1 MNQNNRNSEEDSP
14 KPLKIEGPLPS
25 TATGIESIKESYS
38 DSMSP
43 HRRIFKWFARRP
55 TTTTRLATLA
65 SILPPETSNN
75 ELLKLMCVGPKA
87 EIEGDLEDYVI
98 RKEAT
103 KDSRDGT
110 VEEHFGYEYPHRR
123 TPSDSEL
130 SEFHKEIKNHWNGEL
145 PTVLDPTAG
154 GGTIPFES
162 ARYGLPTVSNELNP
176 VAWLLNKVILEYART
191 VGSLESDVKRWAQK
205 IDDIVHNEI
214 SEFFPSR
221 NGVEASYYFRTYS
234 ISCPSCGEQFPLAT
248 RWWFDKNKDI
258 AIKPEY
264 DNNNP
269 SYRIVQVSEEPSFDP
284 DDGTISGGDAECPH
298 CGVVTERDT
307 VVERFQ
313 AGEYDL
319 EVCGIKYVD
328 KINGSKY
335 HSPTKTDIEAIEAS
349 EEYVDNDLRLSTF
362 LREDRYIGYYDRAG
376 PYGVTQ
382 WRDLFTSRQLLS
394 HVAYLDAFKEVE
406 QEIKSEYDEE
416 TSEAILV
423 LLTLIG
429 SRQIN
434 HNSRLA
440 PIRAQFGFVDNM
452 LGNNNFSFQWIFG
465 ESNMLAGGKSYQSWT
480 ENVLEYYEKVVDY
493 YPDSVRGDR
502 NEVQLH
508 QGDAGDLP
516 LDSDSVQA
524 VIIDP
529 PYGDNIIYSEISDAF
544 YVWQRQ
550 YLSDIFPEKFS
561 KSETNK
567 HDEAVENPALNPQS
581 GSNEKPAR
589 QRYEDKMRN
598 IFTEAFRVLESGGV
612 ITIYFT
618 DKEIGAWDSLTMSIM
633 DSGFTITA
641 THTISSE
648 SPSRIGVQGQSSA
661 DSSLLLT
668 CRKPQ
673 YPEEASKQPTLWSD
687 IRDRTRS
694 AAREKATE
702 LLDSNLKLTKTDVII
717 GAFGPTLRVFTE
729 EYPVVDMHD
738 NPVRPKQ
745 ALEEARTAVTEVLIE
760 RELEDGLNDVDNL
773 TRWYILS
780 WLVYEN
786 ESIPYDEARQL
797 GLGVG
802 VQIDDIKQD
811 TKIWGKSGDT
821 LVLKGQDYRV
831 RDYDALEAGEKR
843 RKRAYPVDPRENSF
857 NNHIDAVH
865 AALNVLNAK
874 GGDFTWN
881 WLQERDLQN
890 STWFKKTIKSLLQV
904 LPSNHAD
911 YDLMVNLLSGETG
924 ELLDIEIGA
933 LRETSEE
940 ETDKTT
946 LRDF

>member
-1 MNQNNRNSEEDSP
+1 MTQNDDSDKTL

-25 TATGIESIKESYS
+25 TATGVESIKESYS

-55 TTTTRLATLA
+55 TTTTRLAVLA
-65 SILPPETSNN
+65 SVLPPETSNN

-87 EIEGDLEDYVI
+87 DIEGDIEDYVI
-98 RKEAT
+98 GKEAT

-123 TPSDSEL
+123 TPSDAEL
-130 SEFHKEIKNHWNGEL
+130 SDLHDKLRNHWDGDL

-162 ARYGLPTVSNELNP
+162 ARYGFPTVSNELNP

-191 VGSLESDVKRWAQK
+191 VGSLESEVKEWAGK
-205 IDDIVHNEI
+205 IDDIVHENI
-214 SEFFPSR
+214 SEFFPTK

-234 ISCPSCGEQFPLAT
+234 ISCPSCGSRFPLAN

-264 DNNNP
+264 ETEEP
-269 SYRIVQVSEEPSFDP
+269 SYRIVEVSEEPSFDP
-284 DDGTISGGDAECPH
+284 DNGNISGGDAECPH
-298 CGVVTERDT
+298 CGVVTERGS

-313 AGEYDL
+313 AGEYEY

-328 KINGSKY
+328 EVNGTKY
-335 HSPTKTDIEAIEAS
+335 HSPTKEDAEAIVAS
-349 EEYVDNDLRLSTF
+349 ENQVDNDLRLSTF

-406 QEIKSEYDEE
+406 EDINSKYDDE
-416 TSEAILV
+416 TAEAVLV

-452 LGNNNFSFQWIFG
+452 LGNNNFSFQWTFG

-480 ENVLEYYEKVVDY
+480 ENVLKYYERVVEYYPE
-493 YPDSVRGDR
+493 SVRGDR
-502 NEVQLH
+502 NDVQLH

-524 VIIDP
+524 VVIDP

-550 YLSDIFPEKFS
+550 YLNDIFPDKFS
-561 KSETNK
+561 QSETNK
-567 HDEAVENPALNPQS
+567 QDEAVENPALDDQQ
-581 GSNEKPAR
+581 GSAEEKSAR
-589 QRYEDKMRN
+589 QRYEDKMRS
-598 IFTEAFRVLESGGV
+598 IFSEAYRVLEPGGV

-668 CRKPQ
+668 CRKPTE
-673 YPEEASKQPTLWSD
+673 PEKEKSAPTLWSD
-687 IRDRTRS
+687 IRSQTQT
-694 AAREKATE
+694 AARDKAAE
-702 LLDSNLKLTKTDVII
+702 LLDSGLNLTKTDVII

-729 EYPVVDMHD
+729 AYPVLDKHD

-745 ALEEARTAVTEVLIE
+745 ALEEARKAVTEELIE
-760 RELEDGLNDVDNL
+760 RELTDKLDDVDAL
-773 TRWYILS
+773 TKWYILS
-780 WLVYEN
+780 WLVYEA

-811 TKIWGKSGDT
+811 TKIWGKSRDQ
-821 LVLKGQDYRV
+821 LLLKGQDYRV
-831 RDYDALEAGEKR
+831 RDYTALEAGEKR
-843 RKRAYPVDPRENSF
+843 RKRGYPIDPRDEAFSHN
-857 NNHIDAVH
+857 IDAVH
-865 AALNVLNAK
+865 AALNVLKTK
-874 GGDFTWN
+874 GSDFTWN
-881 WLQERDLQN
+881 WLKDRDLQN
-890 STWFKKTIKSLLQV
+890 APWFRKTIKSLIQV
-904 LPSNHAD
+904 LPNEHED
-911 YDLMVNLLSGETG
+911 YELLMNLASGETG
-924 ELLDIEIGA
+924 ELLDIDVGFLSDSHEDEQS
-933 LRETSEE
+933 R
-940 ETDKTT
+940 TT
-946 LRDF
+946 LQDF

>member
-1 MNQNNRNSEEDSP
+1 MTQNEDSDKTP

-55 TTTTRLATLA
+55 TTTTRLAVLA
-65 SILPPETSNN
+65 SVLPPDTSNN

-87 EIEGDLEDYVI
+87 DIEGDIEDYVI

-103 KDSRDGT
+103 KDSRDGS

-123 TPSDSEL
+123 TPSESEL
-130 SEFHKEIKNHWNGEL
+130 SDLHDKLRNHWDGDL

-162 ARYGLPTVSNELNP
+162 ARYGFPTVSNELNP
-176 VAWLLNKVILEYART
+176 VAWLLNKVILEYARNI
-191 VGSLESDVKRWAQK
+191 GSLESEVKEWAGK
-205 IDDIVHNEI
+205 IDDIVHENI
-214 SEFFPSR
+214 SEFFPTK

-234 ISCPSCGEQFPLAT
+234 ISCPSCGSRFPLAN

-258 AIKPEY
+258 AIKPVYESGE
-264 DNNNP
+264 P
-269 SYRIVQVSEEPSFDP
+269 SYRIVEASDESSFDP
-284 DDGTISGGDAECPH
+284 DNGNISGGDAECPH
-298 CGVVTERDT
+298 CGVVTERDS

-313 AGEYDL
+313 AGEYEY

-328 KINGSKY
+328 KVNGTKY
-335 HSPTKTDIEAIEAS
+335 HSPTEEDAKAIEAS
-349 EEYVDNDLRLSTF
+349 ESQVDNDLRLSTF
-362 LREDRYIGYYDRAG
+362 LRDDRYIGYYDRAG
-376 PYGVTQ
+376 PYGITQ

-406 QEIKSEYDEE
+406 EDIKSKYDDE
-416 TSEAILV
+416 TAEAVLV

-440 PIRAQFGFVDNM
+440 PIRTQFGFVDNM
-452 LGNNNFSFQWIFG
+452 LGNNNFSFQWTFG

-480 ENVLEYYEKVVDY
+480 ENVLQYYERVVEYYPE
-493 YPDSVRGDR
+493 SVRGDR
-502 NEVQLH
+502 NDVQLH

-516 LDSDSVQA
+516 LDSDSIQA
-524 VIIDP
+524 VVIDP

-550 YLSDIFPEKFS
+550 YLNDIFPGKFS
-561 KSETNK
+561 QSETNK
-567 HDEAVENPALNPQS
+567 QDEAVENPALDDEQS
-581 GSNEKPAR
+581 SAEETSAR
-589 QRYEDKMRN
+589 QRYEDKMRS
-598 IFTEAFRVLESGGV
+598 IFSEAYRVLEPGGV

-668 CRKPQ
+668 CRKPTE
-673 YPEEASKQPTLWSD
+673 PENGKSTPTLWSD
-687 IRDRTRS
+687 IRSQTQQ
-694 AAREKATE
+694 AARDKAAE
-702 LLDSNLKLTKTDVII
+702 LLDSGLNLTKTDVII

-729 EYPVVDMHD
+729 AYPVLDKHD

-745 ALEEARTAVTEVLIE
+745 ALEEARKSVTEELIE
-760 RELEDGLNDVDNL
+760 RELSDNL
-773 TRWYILS
+773 DNVDALSKWYILS
-780 WLVYEN
+780 WLVYEA

-811 TKIWGKSGDT
+811 TKIWGKSRDQ
-821 LVLKGQDYRV
+821 LLLKGQEYRV
-831 RDYDALEAGEKR
+831 RDYTALEAGEKR
-843 RKRAYPVDPRENSF
+843 RKRGYPIDPRDEAF
-857 NNHIDAVH
+857 NHNIDAVH
-865 AALNVLNAK
+865 ATLNVLKTK
-874 GGDFTWN
+874 GSDFTWN
-881 WLQERDLQN
+881 WLKDRDLQN
-890 STWFKKTIKSLLQV
+890 DSSFRRTVKTLIQV
-904 LPSNHAD
+904 LPNEHDD
-911 YDLMVNLLSGETG
+911 YELLVNLASGETG
-924 ELLDIEIGA
+924 ELLDIDVGF
-933 LRETSEE
+933 LSDSDEE
-940 ETDKTT
+940 EQSRTT
-946 LRDF
+946 LQDF